1 MKKSNSMRVSFSL
14 LFLSLNI
21 TVGAATLPRQSY
33 SVYSSLYE
41 FNQDNVSMSYGTIIK
56 GVNHVLAANNNSW
69 GSMCVQEYGEKTMDC
84 RTCCGDLLA
93 EKPLDQQQ
101 EYANM
106 HSDCL
111 SICNT
116 GLPLGGAPLDMP
128 LWFIVPLCGL
138 YVAVQ
143 SLNKERLTSKSI

>member
-1 MKKSNSMRVSFSL
+1 MKNSNSMRVSFSL

-21 TVGAATLPRQSY
+21 TVGAVTLPSQSY
-33 SVYSSLYE
+33 SVSSSLYE

-56 GVNHVLAANNNSW
+56 GVNHVLVANNNSW
-69 GSMCVQEYGEKTMDC
+69 GSMCVQEYGEKNMDC
-84 RTCCGDLLA
+84 RACCSDLLA

-101 EYANM
+101 EYMNM

-128 LWFIVPLCGL
+128 VWGL
-138 YVAVQ
+138 MASIMLYAM
-143 SLNKERLTSKSI
+143 LKIKKSNES